1 MRLIILWK
9 RKNQIMKKFK
19 NFIVIS
25 IVFLFLIFPIKHTYK
40 DGGTVTYT
48 SLTYKII
55 RWKIPINIE
64 IIDYNDENINQLQTK
79 SFITKKNHIN
89 RKFFETT
96 ELYLFPCNFMKIDWY
111 KERLET
117 Y

>member
-1 MRLIILWK
+1 MRFYSPYL
-9 RKNQIMKKFK
+9 NCTHNPNENPF
-19 NFIVIS
+19 S
-25 IVFLFLIFPIKHTYK
+25 K

-111 KERLET
+111 KERLEI

>member
-1 MRLIILWK
+1 
-9 RKNQIMKKFK
+9 MKKLK
-19 NFIVIS
+19 KFIVLV
-25 IVFLFLIFPIKHTYK
+25 IVFIFFVFPIKHTYK

-64 IIDYNDENINQLQTK
+64 IIDSNDENINQLQTK
-79 SFITKKNHIN
+79 SFITKDKHIN
-89 RKFFETT
+89 GKFFENT
-96 ELYLFPCNFMKIDWY
+96 ELYLFPCNFMEIDWY
-111 KERLET
+111 KERLEI